1 MVLFSIPDL
10 LLSASA
16 VAQRPIIAVY
26 HHVRRMRHPNRLQG
40 PWRRDENDRL
50 KQSVKTPF

>member
-1 MVLFSIPDL
+1 MVLFSFPDL